1 MKNKIVQLLIGVVA
15 LTVVTGATVSAR
27 TFAIGL
33 SVGGASLI
41 EGSKDSIDSRLYH
54 G

>member
-15 LTVVTGATVSAR
+15 LTAVTGATVSAR

-41 EGSKDSIDSRLYH
+41 EGSLMCQMP
-54 G
+54 